1 MRILVDAD
9 ACPIPAKEILYRVS
23 ERRKIA
29 VVLVA
34 NSPMRFPK
42 SPRITM
48 EIVAQG
54 ADEADDHIV
63 ELAEPEDLVITADI
77 PLAARVI
84 RKSVTAAVLDPRG
97 TFLTDANIGPRLA
110 LRDLMADLRSEGMNT
125 GGPGAYSPRDKQ
137 AFANQLDKWLSRP
150 GPGRPGSAVGTSRS
164 GLPGS
169 LPVSPRQNGE
179 GTPSVF
185 PE

>member
-23 ERRKIA
+23 ERLQIA
-29 VVLVA
+29 LVMVA
-34 NSPMRFPK
+34 NSAMRLPP
-42 SPRITM
+42 SPLISM
-48 EIVAQG
+48 EVVAKG

-63 ELAEPEDLVITADI
+63 DIAHPEDLVITADI

-84 RKSVTAAVLDPRG
+84 RKAPTAAVLDPRG

-125 GGPGAYSPRDKQ
+125 GGPGAYSPKDKQ
-137 AFANQLDKWLSRP
+137 AFANQLDKWLHSRL
-150 GPGRPGSAVGTSRS
+150 RT
-164 GLPGS
+164 
-169 LPVSPRQNGE
+169 
-179 GTPSVF
+179 
-185 PE
+185 